1 MRISMLPALSWLL
14 ASAAPVALA
23 DNLLKNSSFEE
34 PKITGRVSATGGSN
48 PAVVESGTS
57 WSHFQTMD
65 RTGKVTVG
73 MTDEIAHTGKQSIY
87 VQFDQAAKTK
97 AAMLM
102 SDLIPIK
109 ADEVYRVSIW
119 GRVDRKRPLTLD
131 QGRPYMTIDVE
142 FYPADQASLI
152 GEVEHRTQMIPGM
165 GERILFTSAKWS
177 EYFAEFRAPAGA
189 EFMKITFNWFSPK
202 REEPANGIIFFD
214 DASITGAAGTLV
226 PSLDPPPPADDA
238 DADDKTPK
246 PAPVATPAGAPAP
259 AAPPAPG
266 KPQP

>member
-1 MRISMLPALSWLL
+1 MRLSMLPAMSLLL
-14 ASAAPVALA
+14 AVGSPVALA

-34 PKITGRVSATGGSN
+34 PKITGRVPALGTSN
-48 PAVVESGTS
+48 PAALEAGTS

-73 MTDEIAHTGKQSIY
+73 MTDEIAHSGKQSIY

-109 ADEVYRVSIW
+109 AEEVYRVSIW

-131 QGRPYMTIDVE
+131 QGRPYMTLEVE
-142 FYPADQASLI
+142 YYPADQASQI
-152 GEVEHRTQMIPGM
+152 GETEHRTQMIPGM
-165 GERILFTSAKWS
+165 GDRILFTSAKWT

-189 EFMKITFNWFSPK
+189 EFMKITFNWFSPRK
-202 REEPANGIIFFD
+202 EEPANGVIYFD
-214 DASITGAAGTLV
+214 DASVVGSAGSLV

-238 DADDKTPK
+238 NADDQAPK
-246 PAPVATPAGAPAP
+246 PAAP
-259 AAPPAPG
+259 AAPVPTAPAPG
-266 KPQP
+266 APPK